1 MFRPNWSELVQAANS
16 HRLWSIPL
24 KAIVGIVLGYPIG
37 WLISP
42 WADTAIEICC
52 LPYAAENVPTYK
64 MARAVALY
72 VAWPFCVLIAI
83 TQRTTTAALVG
94 LLVVLAIAVVSLYIG
109 FDLLLGLGIISD

>member
-1 MFRPNWSELVQAANS
+1 MFRPNWPDLVEAANS
-16 HRLWSIPL
+16 HHLWSIPV

-42 WADTAIEICC
+42 WADAAIEICC
-52 LPYAAENVPTYK
+52 LPYAAENVPIYE

-94 LLVVLAIAVVSLYIG
+94 LLTILCIALLSLYFG
-109 FDLLLGLGIISD
+109 FSLLLGLGIISD